1 MANNSFG
8 EHFVITTFGESHGPA
23 LGVVIDGAEPGIF
36 LNDSIINGE
45 LQKRRPGQSKYT
57 TSRKESDRANIL
69 SGVFEDYTTGTPIS
83 MVIYNSDQR
92 SGDYN
97 NIKDIFRPGHAD
109 YTYSKKYGI
118 RDHRG
123 GGRSSGRETAARVAA
138 GAVAKQIL
146 SSYGMNITAYTEKIH
161 SVSIKHFD
169 KDEISRN
176 PMRCPDKD
184 AVPEME
190 KAIQEAVDKKNSVG
204 GIVSCICEG
213 VPVGL
218 GDPVF
223 NKLDA
228 LIAHAMLSI
237 GSVKG
242 IEFGVGFSSSEM
254 TGYEM
259 NDQIKTEDMFM
270 SNNSGGILGGISTG
284 QEIFFSCAVKPTPS
298 IGREQETI
306 SESNESVTIQI
317 SGRHDPC
324 ICPRIVPVIE
334 SMAAIVLLDRLYA
347 QKGRRSRQ

>member
-1 MANNSFG
+1 MASNSFG
-8 EHFVITTFGESHGPA
+8 EQFAITTFGESHGTA

-36 LNDSIINGE
+36 LNNDIINAE
-45 LQKRRPGQSKYT
+45 LLKRKPGQSKYT
-57 TSRKESDRANIL
+57 TSRNESDTAAIL
-69 SGVFEDYTTGTPIS
+69 SGVFENHTTGTPIS
-83 MVIYNSDQR
+83 IIIYNSDQR
-92 SGDYN
+92 SGDYK
-97 NIKDIFRPGHAD
+97 NIKDIYRPGHAD

-118 RDHRG
+118 RDYRG

-146 SSYGMNITAYTEKIH
+146 SSYGLQITAYTEKIH
-161 SVSIKHFD
+161 SVSIKDFN

-176 PMRCPDKD
+176 PLKCPDKN

-190 KAIQEAVDKKNSVG
+190 KTIQEAVNQKNSVG

-228 LIAHAMLSI
+228 LLAHAMLSI

-254 TGYEM
+254 TGFEM
-259 NDQIKTEDMFM
+259 NDQIKAENVFM

-298 IGREQETI
+298 IRREQETI
-306 SESNESVTIQI
+306 SESNTSVTIQI

-347 QKGRRSRQ
+347 QKGRRN